1 MKIVII
7 EVEQD
12 QYKTVTTITL
22 KDKAIVT
29 WEYGLIEYNIDE
41 KLMDELKCKGVVGW
55 VDGVNNFN
63 KPVKRT
69 YMLVED

>member
-12 QYKTVTTITL
+12 QYKAVTTITL
-22 KDKAIVT
+22 KDQSFNFDKDCIDYGVT
-29 WEYGLIEYNIDE
+29 DYILETIKDQE
-41 KLMDELKCKGVVGW
+41 VFGW
-55 VDGVNNFN
+55 IDGVNNFN
-63 KPVKRT
+63 TPVKRT